1 MFFQNIEKGFQAHYI
16 REAIKFYIENNEMFN
31 LKVEKNNETLNNT
44 SDSEDMDE
52 KILKSIL
59 WYLSKK

>member
-1 MFFQNIEKGFQAHYI
+1 
-16 REAIKFYIENNEMFN
+16 MFN